1 MTRFRLE
8 SGALAWIVDNQIRDS
23 AVGPSAV
30 RRGTRVELTVVRG
43 HTPRLEDVFRAYT
56 DPETLRFTRTRATV
70 KLAALGTALVSRS
83 EAKRLVARLP
93 EFTHVTL
100 DFSGIDVVGQGFCD
114 EVFRVFARAHP
125 RVTLEPVGMNDA
137 VAFMVARARTT

>member
-1 MTRFRLE
+1 VTRFRLE
-8 SGALAWIVDNQIRDS
+8 SGALAWIVDIQIRDS

-83 EAKRLVARLP
+83 EAKAVVPHRRAVRQTVLLETPTRPPVRAPGVTVIPCPSAGSASRKLPSLPNPSRL
-93 EFTHVTL
+93 T
-100 DFSGIDVVGQGFCD
+100 
-114 EVFRVFARAHP
+114 
-125 RVTLEPVGMNDA
+125 
-137 VAFMVARARTT
+137 